1 MCRLFKYIFLVSMIT
16 LISSCNNEISES
28 QQFGYLTLGI
38 QDNLDDIVEMKSE
51 DVEEKVYKVSIVDSK
66 GNLDAYIED
75 HRTISQEN
83 PVQLLMDKYE
93 VSALYGVAGTAFNSP
108 SYSGKTSVRVY
119 PGRSASANIT
129 AKMSKVKFSVHFPED
144 DNFKAQ
150 FSLYELAV
158 SNGEVLTFTSD
169 AAKASSADKPEYGSF
184 TDTAYF
190 EVPVN
195 KTLTYT
201 LKMVNADGAQYTTT
215 NQIEQVAQAEH
226 YHFDF
231 KLGEREE
238 IDGALV
244 LNITLDGEYDQVFTH
259 NIMLNFDKTYMPAF
273 STNPEFVPVPSDGS
287 IPVWPLGNETIKKF
301 YFDAPRG
308 IRNLIISHLDAN
320 LLTEGLPQ
328 LVDFVD
334 ISAADLQIMT
344 ELGITATTI
353 STATNPNE
361 RVHAEIDLTEF
372 IKRLKVS
379 PENKTY
385 VMSLTIIDEYDR
397 YARCDFEFKIVSD
410 IQAETGSVFHWSN
423 FAIFNG
429 RYFTATPPEGMTF
442 LYKKVADA
450 EWTKVSSSEITIDA
464 RTMTYTC
471 RVKGLAPNTDY
482 MFRSTSDKDEQDE
495 KFSEEVSFK
504 TYTLEGDGQ
513 IYNMN
518 FDHWMKGDGKT
529 YNGTEYDSDA
539 WYPTNDLSR
548 IAWDTANGGTAMLD
562 CFPTTPEETL
572 LAVPGAGKK
581 AARMES
587 QMTTGLIKKFAAG
600 NIYTGKFKSVT
611 ITPAGAE
618 LDWGIPFTSRPLA
631 LRGWFRYE
639 PEAITQTGGSYD
651 NLKGQMDRCQIQVF
665 LTDWT
670 GMFPIKAYTDISKS
684 QYVTYTADYII
695 ARGEIVT
702 DNNTTDDPDNV
713 NGYIRFTIPI
723 EYRSLKNPSYIVIAG
738 AASRYGD
745 YFTGGE
751 GSTLYL
757 DELEL
762 VYDPDELTSEEFE
775 LVMKG
780 IK

>member
-1 MCRLFKYIFLVSMIT
+1 
-16 LISSCNNEISES
+16 
-28 QQFGYLTLGI
+28 
-38 QDNLDDIVEMKSE
+38 MKSAE
-51 DVEEKVYKVSIVDSK
+51 VAEKVYKVSIVDSK

-75 HRTISQEN
+75 HRTISQAS

-93 VSALYGVAGTAFNSP
+93 VSAIYGEVGTAFNSP
-108 SYSGKTSVRVY
+108 CYSGKTSVRVY

-144 DNFKAQ
+144 DDFKSK
-150 FSLYELAV
+150 FSLYELSV

-169 AAKASSADKPEYGSF
+169 SQKAEDEQNLSYGSF
-184 TDTAYF
+184 ADTAYF
-190 EVPVN
+190 EVPTD
-195 KTLTYT
+195 KILTYT
-201 LKMVNADGAQYTTT
+201 LKMVNGDGAQYTMTR
-215 NQIEQVAQAEH
+215 QIEQVAAAEH

-238 IDGALV
+238 IDGAMI
-244 LNITLDGEYDQVFTH
+244 LNIVLDGEYDTVIEH
-259 NIMLNFDKTYMPAF
+259 KIILNFDKTYLPTF

-287 IPVWPLGNETIKKF
+287 IPVWPIGNETTKKF
-301 YFDAPRG
+301 YFEAPRG

-320 LLTEGLPQ
+320 LLSAGLPQ
-328 LVDFVD
+328 VIDFVD
-334 ISAADLQIMT
+334 ISADDLQIMN
-344 ELGITATTI
+344 ELGITATSI
-353 STATNPNE
+353 ASSTNANE
-361 RVHAEIDLTEF
+361 RVRAEIDLTEF
-372 IKRLKVS
+372 IKNLRVS
-379 PENKTY
+379 PENQSY
-385 VMSLTIIDEYDR
+385 DMSLTIIDEYDR
-397 YARCDFEFKIVSD
+397 YARCDFEFVIVSD
-410 IQAETGSVFHWSN
+410 IQAETGSVFYWSN

-429 RYFTATPPEGMTF
+429 RYFTSEPPAGMTF
-442 LYKKVADA
+442 LYKKATDE
-450 EWTKVSSSEITIDA
+450 EWTKVNPAEITIDQK
-464 RTMTYTC
+464 TMTYTC
-471 RVKGLAPNTDY
+471 RVKGLAPDTDY
-482 MFRSTSDKDEQDE
+482 LFRSTSDKDEQDE
-495 KFSEEVSFK
+495 KVSLSVEFK

-513 IYNMN
+513 IFNLS
-518 FDHWMKGDGKT
+518 FDYWMKGDGKT

-600 NIYTGKFKSVT
+600 NIYTGKFKEVT

-639 PEAITQTGGSYD
+639 PKTITQTGGSYG
-651 NLKGQMDRCQIQVF
+651 NLMNQMDRCQIQVF

-670 GMFPIKAYTDISKS
+670 GMFPIKAYTDVSKS
-684 QYVTYTADYII
+684 QFVTYTADYII

-702 DNNTTDDPDNV
+702 DINTTEEPDNV

-780 IK
+780 IR

>member
-1 MCRLFKYIFLVSMIT
+1 MIT
-16 LISSCNNEISES
+16 LISSCTEEVSES
-28 QQFGYLTLGI
+28 QQYGYLTLGI

-51 DVEEKVYKVSIVDSK
+51 EVEEKVYKVSIVDSK

-75 HRTISQEN
+75 HRTISQAS

-93 VSALYGVAGTAFNSP
+93 VSAIYGEAGTAFNSP
-108 SYSGKTSVRVY
+108 CYSGKTSVRIY
-119 PGRSASANIT
+119 PDRSAAANIT
-129 AKMSKVKFSVHFPED
+129 AEMSKVKFSVHFPED
-144 DNFKAQ
+144 DTFRSQ

-169 AAKASSADKPEYGSF
+169 AAKSSSAEMPEYGSF
-184 TDTAYF
+184 ADTAYF
-190 EVPVN
+190 EVPAD
-195 KTLTYT
+195 KALTYT
-201 LKMVNADGAQYTTT
+201 LKMINADGAQYTTT
-215 NQIEQVAQAEH
+215 NQLEQVASAEH

-259 NIMLNFDKTYMPAF
+259 NIMLNFDKTYMPTF
-273 STNPEFVPVPSDGS
+273 STNPEFTPAPSDGS
-287 IPVWPLGNETIKKF
+287 IPVWPLGNETTKKF

-328 LVDFVD
+328 IVDFVD
-334 ISAADLQIMT
+334 INAEDLQIMN
-344 ELGITATTI
+344 ELGVTATSI
-353 STATNPNE
+353 SAATNPNE
-361 RVHAEIDLTEF
+361 RVYAEIDLTEF
-372 IKRLKVS
+372 IKNLRVS
-379 PENKTY
+379 AENKNY
-385 VMSLTIIDEYDR
+385 MMSLTVIDEYDR

-423 FAIFNG
+423 FAIFSG
-429 RYFTATPPEGMTF
+429 RYFTATPPAGMTF
-442 LYKKVADA
+442 LYKKVSDA
-450 EWTKVSSSEITIDA
+450 EWTKVSASEITIDT
-464 RTMTYTC
+464 RTMTYSC
-471 RVKGLAPNTDY
+471 RVKGLAPNTEY
-482 MFRSTSDKDEQDE
+482 MFRSTSDKDEQDN
-495 KFSEEVSFK
+495 KTSEEISFK

-513 IYNMN
+513 IFNLS
-518 FDHWMKGDGKT
+518 FDYWMKGDGKT
-529 YNGTEYDSDA
+529 YNDTEYDSDA

-562 CFPTTPEETL
+562 CFPTTPEETI
-572 LAVPGAGKK
+572 LAVTGAGKK

-587 QMTTGLIKKFAAG
+587 QMTSGMIKKFAAG
-600 NIYTGKFKSVT
+600 NIYTGKFGKVS
-611 ITPAGAE
+611 ISPAGAE

-639 PEAITQTGGSYD
+639 PKNITQTGGSYG
-651 NLKGQMDRCQIQVF
+651 NLMGQMDRCQIQVF

-684 QYVTYTADYII
+684 QYVTFTADYII
-695 ARGEIVT
+695 AHGEIIT
-702 DNNTTDDPDNV
+702 DNNTTDDPGNV
-713 NGYIRFTIPI
+713 NGYIQFTIPI

-762 VYDPDELTSEEFE
+762 VYDPDELTDEEFNT
-775 LVMKG
+775 VMNR
-780 IK
+780 IRN